1 MWRHTRAHTC
11 AHTHARTHAHTRART
26 PTHTRAHAR
35 THTHTHQTHIHIR
48 STTLTPRPPSLPT
61 PPPHAAQSH
70 GTRPSTRRRTQKKC
84 SPLRTRT
91 SVTPHT
97 SVHPR
102 HGRQCRDTR
111 RRARTYNTYSSARR
125 TRAEDARTG
134 TYRHARTGSIPGVD
148 MDGMHTRVWAGTTQG
163 AARAADRPFCI
174 ETCGASSPAH
184 LDAAC
189 RRERRSA
196 LSQPL
201 PKASLTAACAPL
213 PRVRHRPPRVRCR
226 RACAADRRAAAAEA
240 AAAAHR
246 RRLS

>member
-1 MWRHTRAHTC
+1 MGHRRRSRPYGPETLPRHHPPSVLRACVCC
-11 AHTHARTHAHTRART
+11 ACAVQASPGRART
-26 PTHTRAHAR
+26 D
-35 THTHTHQTHIHIR
+35 
-48 STTLTPRPPSLPT
+48 
-61 PPPHAAQSH
+61 
-70 GTRPSTRRRTQKKC
+70 
-84 SPLRTRT
+84 
-91 SVTPHT
+91 V
-97 SVHPR
+97 
-102 HGRQCRDTR
+102 RQYRDTG
-111 RRARTYNTYSSARR
+111 RRARTYDTYSGARR
-125 TRAEDARTG
+125 TRTEDARTG
-134 TYRHARTGSIPGVD
+134 TYRHARTRSIPGVD

-163 AARAADRPFCI
+163 PARAADRPLCI

-196 LSQPL
+196 SSQPL